1 MKMKKLLLSIVA
13 LLSLGSLSFAQSG
26 VVDKP
31 GFKSA
36 EDSIN
41 YVKNTSYYKTYKKS
55 NNYVDAYAFWK
66 KIYENYPAQT
76 KDIYIDGVD
85 IIKANIEKAKTPD
98 EKQKLVD
105 ELMRVYDNRIKYF
118 GDDPQYGVDYIL
130 GSKIEDYVKFF
141 GDKADYAQ
149 IYDWLKPVVDEKKE
163 KTDPLALYYYSYS
176 SLVKLSKDPS
186 HKDTYIKDHFMV
198 DDFYKQ
204 AIAAAKEAGNDD
216 AVKNY
221 EGFKQSA
228 EQAFA
233 ASGAADCATME
244 KIYGPQIESKKTDKE
259 FLQTVIGLLGSVGCT
274 ESTLYFSASEALYQI
289 EPSASAALG
298 IAGKA
303 YKEGNTAR
311 AEKYYNEAINL
322 SKDASEKGEVYYML
336 AVMAYDRGQYST
348 ARNYA
353 NNAMANKK
361 GFGAPMLL
369 IANMYAATAKSV
381 YPDDPILQRIVY
393 CLVVDKA
400 SQAKAMDPSV
410 TSQANS
416 IINRYAGYYP
426 AKEDIFMHPD
436 LKAGQSFTVG
446 GWIGETTTIRTK

>member
-1 MKMKKLLLSIVA
+1 MKKLLLSFVA
-13 LLSLGSLSFAQSG
+13 VLSIGAMSFAQSN
-26 VVDKP
+26 VSDKP

-41 YVKNTSYYKTYKKS
+41 YVKNTAYYKTYKKS
-55 NNYVDAYAFWK
+55 NNYVDAYNFWK
-66 KIYENYPAQT
+66 KIYTNYPAQT
-76 KDIYIDGVD
+76 KDLYIDGVD
-85 IIKANIEKAKTPD
+85 IIKDNIEHAKTPE
-98 EKQKLVD
+98 EKQKFID
-105 ELMRVYDNRIKYF
+105 ELMGVYDNRIKYF
-118 GDDPQYGVDYIL
+118 GDDPDYGTDYIL
-130 GSKIEDYVKFF
+130 GSKIDDYIKYF
-141 GDKADYAQ
+141 GDKADYAK
-149 IYDWLKPVVDEKKE
+149 IYDWLKPVVAEKKA

-176 SLVKLSKDPS
+176 SLVKLSKDPA
-186 HKDTYIKDHFMV
+186 HKDTYVKDHFMV

-204 AIAAAKEAGNDD
+204 AIAAAEANGNTD

-228 EQAFA
+228 EAAFA

-244 KIYGPQIESKKTDKE
+244 KIYGPQIAEKKTDKE
-259 FLQTVIGLLGSVGCT
+259 FLQTVLSLLGSVGCT
-274 ESTLYFSASEALYQI
+274 ESDLYFAASEAMYQI

-311 AEKYYNEAINL
+311 AEKYYNEAISL
-322 SKDASEKGEVYYML
+322 SKDANEKGEVYYML
-336 AVMAYDRGQYST
+336 AVVAYDRGQYST

-353 NNAMANKK
+353 NSAMANKK

-400 SQAKAMDPSV
+400 AQAKSIDPSV

-426 AKEDIFMHPD
+426 AKEDVFMHPD

-446 GWIGETTTIRTK
+446 GWIGETTTIRVK